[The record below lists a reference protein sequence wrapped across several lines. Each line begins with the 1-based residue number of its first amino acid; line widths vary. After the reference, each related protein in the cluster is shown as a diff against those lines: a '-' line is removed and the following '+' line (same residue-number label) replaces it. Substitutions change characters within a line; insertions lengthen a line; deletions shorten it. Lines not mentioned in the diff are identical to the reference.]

1 MSAKKKRPA
10 RGRKPAQRKSP
21 ARASAGESR
30 RSAAELARQARD
42 ISVSEFFAKNRH
54 LLGFDNPSKALLTT
68 VKEGVDNSLDACEE
82 AGILPDIR
90 VEIAQISETR
100 FRVAIQD
107 NGPGIVRKQV
117 PKIFGSLLYGSKF
130 HRLKQS
136 RGQQGIGI
144 SAAGMYGLL
153 TTGKP
158 VVITT
163 RTGKGKEA
171 HHFELVIDTKKNE
184 PKVKRDDVVDWDVDH
199 GTRVE
204 IELEGA
210 YRGGQHSVD
219 AYIRQI
225 SLANP
230 HARIV
235 YVPPKAEEHGS
246 EHEFPR
252 VSDALPPETAEIQP
266 HPYGVELGVLMQ
278 MFRDTRSR
286 NIRSCLSSDFSRVS
300 SKTALEICK
309 AAKVPESR
317 RPSEVSR
324 EEAER
329 VHEAIQH
336 TKLMAPPMDCIAPI
350 GEELIEAALRA
361 EVEADFYAS
370 ATRRA
375 SVYRGNPFLV
385 EVGLA
390 YGGSSSPPRTPITVY
405 RYANRVPLQYQQGA
419 CAITKGGDRHRLE
432 VLPDPCSRAVR
443 PARGPHA
450 AHGAHRQRVGALHL
464 REQGGHRPLPGDHQ
478 GHPSR
483 VCRSADAGWPPTS
496 ASRSARPT
504 RPRSAPTSR
513 STSRRSPSAC
523 SRSWSFERQGARSRW
538 SRTSPTS
545 SSAAGRCRRGRG
557 RTQEERRRRRPPARK
572 AHRQEGPQPRR
583 RPRSRKKKTARRG
596 GASGSRAAKGA
607 IDTKDMARSA
617 TPQMDGLTVDLICER
632 RRGRPQGPSTEEGRS
647 PTSPS
652 PSARSRTSPTR
663 RRRATSR
670 SANSQEGSHPHRE
683 HGEEL
688 RPDPAHDG
696 ALEGAGGE
704 QRLRHQARRLL
715 SEQELGGRQV
725 RRAERERTR

>member
-1 MSAKKKRPA
+1 MAGDPDRGGPRAEASARGEQVALPGFSGDGDETVKPKRKTSA
-10 RGRKPAQRKSP
+10 RGRKPAQRKAP
-21 ARASAGESR
+21 AKKAGASKAKKKTAARRDGESR
-30 RSAAELARQARD
+30 RSAAELATQARD

-90 VEIAQISETR
+90 VEISQISETR

-184 PKVKRDDVVDWDVDH
+184 PKVKVDKVVEWDGVEH

-235 YVPPKAEEHGS
+235 FVPPKAEEHGAS
-246 EHEFPR
+246 HEFPR

-278 MFRDTRSR
+278 MFRDTKAR
-286 NIRSCLSSDFSRVS
+286 NLRSCLSSDFSRVS
-300 SKTALEICK
+300 SKTALGICK
-309 AAKVPESR
+309 AAKVAESR
-317 RPSEVSR
+317 RPSEVTR

-329 VHEAIQH
+329 VHGAIQK

-361 EVEADFYAS
+361 EVEAEFYAS
-370 ATRRA
+370 VTRRA

-390 YGGSSSPPRTPITVY
+390 YGGSLSADDPVTVY
-405 RYANRVPLQYQQGA
+405 RFANRVPLQYQQGA
-419 CAITKGGDRHRLE
+419 CAITKGVTGTDWKSYQMQQPR
-432 VLPDPCSRAVR
+432 
-443 PARGPHA
+443 
-450 AHGAHRQRVGALHL
+450 GALPVGPMLVMVHIASVWVPFTSESKEAIAHYPEIIKEMRL
-464 REQGGHRPLPGDHQ
+464 GLQECGR
-478 GHPSR
+478 R
-483 VCRSADAGWPPTS
+483 VATFIRK
-496 ASRSARPT
+496 
-504 RPRSAPTSR
+504 
-513 STSRRSPSAC
+513 
-523 SRSWSFERQGARSRW
+523 
-538 SRTSPTS
+538 
-545 SSAAGRCRRGRG
+545 
-557 RTQEERRRRRPPARK
+557 RRREADEAKKRAYIEK
-572 AHRQEGPQPRR
+572 YIPQVSVGLQKILELSDTQRDKVTTNLTDVLE
-583 RPRSRKKKTARRG
+583 RSRK
-596 GASGSRAAKGA
+596 
-607 IDTKDMARSA
+607 
-617 TPQMDGLTVDLICER
+617 L
-632 RRGRPQGPSTEEGRS
+632 
-647 PTSPS
+647 
-652 PSARSRTSPTR
+652 
-663 RRRATSR
+663 
-670 SANSQEGSHPHRE
+670 
-683 HGEEL
+683 
-688 RPDPAHDG
+688 
-696 ALEGAGGE
+696 
-704 QRLRHQARRLL
+704 
-715 SEQELGGRQV
+715 
-725 RRAERERTR
+725 